1 MFEFDEKQ
9 LRKLDQ
15 MREDGVD
22 PYPAGEKGVLPLSV
36 MDGMREMPLSVL
48 EEVVPVRVFGRL
60 RFKNE
65 MGKLGFGRIE
75 DDGGRVQICVRKNEV
90 SEESFKAWKRLD
102 LGDIVYVSGTYG
114 RTRSGELTLFASE
127 LSLASKCVL
136 PMPDKLAGV
145 SDRETEYRQRYLAL
159 AVSSDMRD
167 LFKLRSGTVS
177 VIRRMLESRGFMEVE
192 TPMLHSIPGGAL
204 AKPFITHH
212 NALDQEMYLRIA
224 PELHLKRLLVGG
236 FPRVFEIN
244 RCFRNEGIGTKYNPE
259 FTTVELYEAH
269 ATYNDLIELISNL
282 ITEIARFVPAG
293 NPVDFTDITRIRFDD
308 AIRNLG
314 IENPWDTEQLR
325 AFWVSRRDV
334 SDELPETVSDWFELI
349 FDEFIQD
356 TLINPTFITN
366 HPAENSP
373 LARKTDGDPRT
384 VDRFELYI
392 RGMEVSDGWTELN
405 NPIEQAEN
413 FVSQVE
419 KREGGDEEAMLFD
432 EDFVRALSY
441 GMPPAA
447 GVGLGIDRLMMVICN
462 KKSIRD
468 VILFPTLRRE

>member
-1 MFEFDEKQ
+1 MFEFDKRQ
-9 LRKLDQ
+9 LKKLSE
-15 MREDGVD
+15 MRAEGVD
-22 PYPAGEKGVLPLSV
+22 PYPVGESGV
-36 MDGMREMPLSVL
+36 MPLSVIDGLREFSMGVL
-48 EEVVPVRVFGRL
+48 EGTDPVRVFGRV

-90 SEESFKAWKRLD
+90 SPEAFKAWKRLD
-102 LGDIVYVSGTYG
+102 LGDWVYVSGTYG
-114 RTRSGELTLFASE
+114 RTRSGELTIFVTDI
-127 LSLASKCVL
+127 SLASKCVS
-136 PMPDKLAGV
+136 PMPDKLSGFTDV
-145 SDRETEYRQRYLAL
+145 EQEYRKRYLHL
-159 AVSSDMRD
+159 AVSSEARD
-167 LFKLRSGTVS
+167 LFKRRSNTVS
-177 VIRRMLESRGFMEVE
+177 LMRRMLEGRGFMEVE

-204 AKPFITHH
+204 AKPFVTHH
-212 NALDQEMYLRIA
+212 NALNQEMFLRIA

-259 FTTVELYEAH
+259 FTTVELYQAH
-269 ATYNDLIELISNL
+269 ATYDDLIELISIIVSEL
-282 ITEIARFVPAG
+282 GQFASSD
-293 NPVDFTDITRIRFDD
+293 NPVDFDNITRIRFDD

-314 IENPWDTEQLR
+314 IEDPWNVDQLR
-325 AFWVSRRDV
+325 AFWVANRGESE
-334 SDELPETVSDWFELI
+334 SLPDTVGDWYDII
-349 FDEFIQD
+349 FDAFIQD
-356 TLINPTFITN
+356 TLIDPTFITN
-366 HPAENSP
+366 HPSETSP
-373 LARKTDGDPRT
+373 LARKTDGDSRT

-405 NPIEQAEN
+405 DPVEQAEN
-413 FVSQVE
+413 FVQQLAR
-419 KREGGDEEAMLFD
+419 REGGDEEAMLFD

-447 GVGLGIDRLMMVICN
+447 GVGLGIDRLMMVLCN